1 MIGALI
7 RTAVVRSARR
17 PIVLPVTRTS
27 IRRSGHDHGEWSYR
41 SGVTPDPWDVRL
53 ADAIMTLTWWWFFYH
68 IITQP
73 EHITVLHVKSL
84 EADLAGSPVTGA
96 VLIHIR
102 KCTKLKKLTF
112 SSVPSDD
119 SVSEMSLLETIKCFH
134 ELTWLELS
142 GVSALTDSVLAV
154 IARQNKLLTVVKVK
168 DCVNVGDDGLEALA
182 ENCNSLKSV
191 DLSST
196 QITSRSVTALAN
208 RPCSRTLEEFL
219 ANRCFKLGAEVVT
232 TLTKEFPALR
242 ILTLR
247 DCHEILF
254 GEVPV
259 VLAVAEATEGT
270 EYSSSE
276 TEVVDYLLGRKP

>member
-1 MIGALI
+1 CLDALSGCSEEEWI
-7 RTAVVRSARR
+7 RH
-17 PIVLPVTRTS
+17 IVLPRC
-27 IRRSGHDHGEWSYR
+27 
-41 SGVTPDPWDVRL
+41 L
-53 ADAIMTLTWWWFFYH
+53 ADYYYTRLQRRQSFSDDLV
-68 IITQP
+68 P
-73 EHITVLHVKSL
+73 VVLHVKSL

-96 VLIHIR
+96 ALVHTR

-142 GVSALTDSVLAV
+142 GVSALTDSVLVV

-168 DCVNVGDDGLEALA
+168 NCVNVGDDGLEALA
-182 ENCNSLKSV
+182 ENCDSLKSV
-191 DLSST
+191 DFSST
-196 QITSRSVTALAN
+196 QITSRSVTALAK

-219 ANRCFKLGAEVVT
+219 ANQCCKLGAEVVAM
-232 TLTKEFPALR
+232 LTKQFPALR

-254 GEVPV
+254 APEAVPMEMKRCGQ
-259 VLAVAEATEGT
+259 LTWFI
-270 EYSSSE
+270 YC
-276 TEVVDYLLGRKP
+276 